1 MNNKI
6 KIIIFAAIL
15 FFLPFTVNAEEV
27 TLNLFYGKECPHC
40 EAEQEYLETLKKDYG
55 DDLIIKKFEVW
66 HNPDN
71 SALLEHVRSAL
82 KNDDSGVPYTVI
94 GTTGLTGYNDN
105 TESQIKKLIDKNLK
119 DPEVD
124 AVSYVKENKEL
135 PSSNNSSKD
144 EDITVPILGEINAK
158 NVSLPIL
165 AVVIGL
171 VDGFN
176 PCAMWVLLFLISMLL
191 GMKDK
196 KRMWTLGLTFLV
208 ASAFIYLLFM
218 VAWLQ
223 IAVTAL
229 EQVLL
234 RTLIAVVAIVGGA
247 INLRSYLK
255 QKNNPSGCTVVN
267 DNKRQKMFAKIKK
280 FTHEKSFILAI
291 FGVITLAVSVNLV
304 ELACSAGLPLLFTS
318 VLAMNDLNTLEYG
331 FNIFLYILFFLLDDI
346 IVFVIAMKTLEVTG
360 ISTKYSKY
368 SHLIGG
374 LIMLL
379 IGLLL
384 IVKPEWIMFNF

>member
-6 KIIIFAAIL
+6 KIILLVFAL
-15 FFLPFTVNAEEV
+15 FFLPLSVSAKEV

-40 EAEQEYLETLKKDYG
+40 EAEQEYLESLKKEYG
-55 DDLIIKKFEVW
+55 DNLVIKRFEVW

-71 SALLEHVRSAL
+71 STLLEKVRSTL
-82 KNDDSGVPYTVI
+82 KNEDSGVPYTVI
-94 GTTGLTGYNDN
+94 GTTGLTGYNEN
-105 TESQIKKLIDKNLK
+105 TKSQIKKLVDQNLK

-124 AVSYVKENKEL
+124 AVSYVKEGKKI
-135 PSSNNSSKD
+135 PTANNANKD
-144 EDITVPILGEINAK
+144 EIITVPILGEVNAQ
-158 NVSLPIL
+158 NVSLPLL
-165 AVVIGL
+165 AIVMGL

-176 PCAMWVLLFLISMLL
+176 PCAMWVLLFLISMLI

-208 ASAFIYLLFM
+208 ASALIYLLFM
-218 VAWLQ
+218 IAWLQ

-229 EQVLL
+229 QQVLL
-234 RTLIAVVAIVGGA
+234 RTLIAVVAIIGGLV
-247 INLRSYLK
+247 NFRSYLK
-255 QKNNPSGCTVVN
+255 QRNTPTGCTVVK
-267 DNKRQKMFAKIKK
+267 DDKRKKMFARIQK

-291 FGVITLAVSVNLV
+291 LGVITLAISVNLV

-318 VLAMNDLNTLEYG
+318 VLAMNDLNTFQYS
-331 FNIFLYILFFLLDDI
+331 FNILLYILFFLLDDI

-374 LIMLL
+374 IIMLL

>member
-1 MNNKI
+1 
-6 KIIIFAAIL
+6 
-15 FFLPFTVNAEEV
+15 
-27 TLNLFYGKECPHC
+27 
-40 EAEQEYLETLKKDYG
+40 
-55 DDLIIKKFEVW
+55 
-66 HNPDN
+66 
-71 SALLEHVRSAL
+71 
-82 KNDDSGVPYTVI
+82 
-94 GTTGLTGYNDN
+94 
-105 TESQIKKLIDKNLK
+105 
-119 DPEVD
+119 
-124 AVSYVKENKEL
+124 
-135 PSSNNSSKD
+135 
-144 EDITVPILGEINAK
+144 
-158 NVSLPIL
+158 
-165 AVVIGL
+165 
-171 VDGFN
+171 
-176 PCAMWVLLFLISMLL
+176 
-191 GMKDK
+191 
-196 KRMWTLGLTFLV
+196 
-208 ASAFIYLLFM
+208 M

-229 EQVLL
+229 QQVLL
-234 RTLIAVVAIVGGA
+234 RTLIAIVAIVGGA